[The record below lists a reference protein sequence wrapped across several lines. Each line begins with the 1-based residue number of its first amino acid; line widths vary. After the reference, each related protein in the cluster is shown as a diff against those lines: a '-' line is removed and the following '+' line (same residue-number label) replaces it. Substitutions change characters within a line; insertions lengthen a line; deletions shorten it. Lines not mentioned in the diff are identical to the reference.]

1 MLCTVDK
8 KKEING
14 TEQSEGEGRARE
26 APDSALDLG
35 HESGEAQIKGQW
47 LSRQKEQQ
55 RQTFPRR
62 KPKPQAV
69 SKDSLLRSRAGPPHG
84 LSEKALM
91 HTYRATTYGETRPS
105 RPRAPST
112 CLECAVSSGEARNER
127 PSGSAV
133 LSRGVS

>member
-1 MLCTVDK
+1 MDRRMQDGGRMKGWKSVWWMV
-8 KKEING
+8 
-14 TEQSEGEGRARE
+14 EGWRDGCR
-26 APDSALDLG
+26 SKF
-35 HESGEAQIKGQW
+35 H
-47 LSRQKEQQ
+47 
-55 RQTFPRR
+55 PRR
-62 KPKPQAV
+62 KPKPQGV

-91 HTYRATTYGETRPS
+91 HTCRATTHGETRPS